1 MDVEPHKVIALAPLN
16 PLQQDKA
23 FLLERAIE
31 SSINSVVII
40 DARTTGRPLVYANQ
54 AFYKSTG
61 YSADEVMG
69 QSLHFLQ
76 GALSEQA
83 AVQDVIHALEHN
95 RELKTTLLNYR
106 KDGST
111 FWNEVHISPVRDA
124 QGSVTHF
131 IGVLQDITEKKA
143 VQEQLSYRQTHD
155 PLTGCLNREFFE
167 ERVEHDLL
175 LAQRQHQMLVL
186 YYLDIDKFKA
196 VNDALG
202 LAGGDELLKQIAT
215 RINDLLDP
223 GDTLARLAADEFAL
237 LVPEVANAEEAQRIL
252 LRLQGVFKQPF
263 TVGQHALTI
272 TSSIGIAAY
281 EPKRKLN
288 VVPEA
293 TTLIQH
299 GDMAMYQAKLNGRNT
314 AHWFSQD
321 ISNQLSAKL
330 LMRQELHDALEQQ
343 QLEVYYQPILC
354 AGTQKVCALESL
366 IRWHH
371 PERGM
376 VSPAEFIPLAEE
388 SGQIVAIGN
397 WVLEQACHDITA
409 MNRLRD
415 EAISVAVNISP
426 VQFVQPNFLQTV
438 REIMKKT
445 GVSAHHLELEI
456 TESVLMADEER
467 AIDTIHT
474 LDSMGIRVS
483 LDDFGTGYSSLAY
496 LRFLPVH
503 KIKIDR
509 SFVREIAHN
518 KRDNAILTGIIALAH
533 ELDLTVVAEGVEE
546 PVQAQLLRDAKCD
559 LLQGFL
565 YAKPQPL
572 AQLRFDFNNQRV
584 ANKAYN

>member
-1 MDVEPHKVIALAPLN
+1 MEGTTHNVIALSPIA
-16 PLQQDKA
+16 QDKA

-31 SSINSVVII
+31 SSINSILII

-54 AFYKSTG
+54 AFYKNTG
-61 YSADEVMG
+61 YSANEILG

-76 GALSEQA
+76 GAQSDQA
-83 AVQDVIHALEHN
+83 AVQEIINALEH
-95 RELKTTLLNYR
+95 ELELNTTVLNYR

-111 FWNEVHISPVRDA
+111 FWSEVHISPVRDEHHL
-124 QGSVTHF
+124 VTHF
-131 IGVLQDITEKKA
+131 IGVLLDITDKKS
-143 VQEQLSYRQTHD
+143 VEDQLNYRQTHD
-155 PLTGCLNREFFE
+155 SLTGCLNRDFFE

-175 LAQRQHQMLVL
+175 LAQRQQQMLVL
-186 YYLDIDKFKA
+186 YYIDIDKFKA

-202 LAGGDELLKQIAT
+202 LAGGDELLRQIAS

-237 LVPEVANAEEAQRIL
+237 LVPEVKGAEEAQRIL
-252 LRLQGVFKQPF
+252 LRIQGVFKQAF
-263 TVGQHALTI
+263 TIGQHAI
-272 TSSIGIAAY
+272 SISASIGIAAY
-281 EPKRKLN
+281 DPQRQFAAA
-288 VVPEA
+288 PA
-293 TTLIQH
+293 ASTLIQH
-299 GDMAMYQAKLNGRNT
+299 GNMAMYQAKSDGRNT
-314 AHWFSQD
+314 AHWFSQE

-330 LMRQELHDALEQQ
+330 LLRQELHDALEKQQ
-343 QLEVYYQPILC
+343 FELHYQPILC
-354 AGTQKVCALESL
+354 AGSQQVCALESL

-388 SGQIVAIGN
+388 SGQIVAVGN
-397 WVLEQACHDITA
+397 WVLEQACHDISLI
-409 MNRLRD
+409 NHQRCID
-415 EAISVAVNISP
+415 ISVAVNISP
-426 VQFVQPNFLQTV
+426 VQFTQPTFLQSV
-438 REIMKKT
+438 REIMQRT
-445 GVSAHHLELEI
+445 GVKPSHLELEI

-474 LDSMGIRVS
+474 LDSMGIKVS

-509 SFVREIAHN
+509 SFVREIAN
-518 KRDNAILTGIIALAH
+518 SKRDNAILAGIIALAH
-533 ELDLTVVAEGVEE
+533 QLDLTVVAEGVEE
-546 PVQAQLLRDAKCD
+546 NVQAELLCASDCD

-572 AQLRFDFNNQRV
+572 AQLRFDYPINVKIN
-584 ANKAYN
+584 A